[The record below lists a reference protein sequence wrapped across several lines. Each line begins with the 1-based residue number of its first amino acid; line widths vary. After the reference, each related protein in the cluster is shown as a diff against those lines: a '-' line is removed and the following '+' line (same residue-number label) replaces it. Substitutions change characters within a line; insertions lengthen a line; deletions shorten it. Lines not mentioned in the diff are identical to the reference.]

1 MRLIDADE
9 LLRHERKMLGFDKYP
24 DSGWWGKAVLTE
36 DIKKATTIDPVKH
49 GYWISKNDG
58 PYNRWRLYCSV
69 CGKHSG
75 LVKEKPYCPNCGAK
89 MDDKSKVL

>member
-1 MRLIDADE
+1 MRLIDADALIE
-9 LLRHERKMLGFDKYP
+9 NESWDADTRAGYVQVVDVGSILEAP
-24 DSGWWGKAVLTE
+24 TV
-36 DIKKATTIDPVKH
+36 DPVKH
-49 GYWISKNDG
+49 GYWISKCEG
-58 PYNRWRLYCSV
+58 TYSRWRLYCSV

>member
-1 MRLIDADE
+1 MRLIDADALIE
-9 LLRHERKMLGFDKYP
+9 NESWDADTRVGYVQVVDVGSILEAP
-24 DSGWWGKAVLTE
+24 
-36 DIKKATTIDPVKH
+36 TIDPVKH
-49 GYWISKNDG
+49 GHWISKNDG
-58 PYNRWRLYCSV
+58 PYGRWRLYCSV